1 MAQTDITLLR
11 PHLEHLPPPRPL
23 PDGYAL
29 QVLGQADE
37 PALAELLSLVFEE
50 TWDEA
55 RVQTSLTR
63 TADVRAVYGVLHGE
77 VLVATAS
84 SQTRPQR
91 DPGAGFVHLVATHPD
106 HRGKGLAA
114 ALLGRVLEDFRARGD
129 LRARLDTQAERL
141 PAIRTYLRFGFT
153 PEYVHVGADQRTV
166 WSEIFQTLMSRA
178 R

>member
-1 MAQTDITLLR
+1 MTDITLLR
-11 PHLEHLPPPRPL
+11 PHLEHLPAPRPL
-23 PDGYAL
+23 PDRYAL
-29 QVLGQADE
+29 QVLGQVDE

-91 DPGAGFVHLVATHPD
+91 DPGAGFVHWVAAHPE
-106 HRGKGLAA
+106 HRGRGLAA
-114 ALLGRVLEDFRARGD
+114 ALLGRVLEDFRERGE
-129 LRARLDTQAERL
+129 LRARLETQPERL
-141 PAIRTYLRFGFT
+141 PAVRVYLRFGFV
-153 PEYVHVGADQRTV
+153 PDYEAVGADQRAV
-166 WSEIFQTLMSRA
+166 WSEVFQKLRSKT
-178 R
+178 